1 MIAEADLLRLETS
14 LAREPIA
21 RTSMSLSMIDG
32 LLTAAVIGPRL
43 VGPAEVTPW
52 IWDHARGDRPPR
64 SGREWKP

>member
-1 MIAEADLLRLETS
+1 
-14 LAREPIA
+14 
-21 RTSMSLSMIDG
+21 MSLSMIDG